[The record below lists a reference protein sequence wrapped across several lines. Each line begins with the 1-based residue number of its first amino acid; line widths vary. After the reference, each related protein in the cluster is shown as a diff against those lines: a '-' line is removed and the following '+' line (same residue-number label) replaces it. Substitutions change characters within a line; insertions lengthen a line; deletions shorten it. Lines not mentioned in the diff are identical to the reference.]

1 MVDSLLLQ
9 LGHGHKMRTSPIST
23 AQISALLFFFPSFSP
38 EEEGGSRQ
46 NFSKSACLSAE
57 RGPAGGAQR
66 RGLAVA
72 PAQQEDEEEKEA
84 KREGWAG
91 FQHQQGLQ
99 GETGWKCL
107 SLQT

>member
-1 MVDSLLLQ
+1 
-9 LGHGHKMRTSPIST
+9 MRTSPIST

>member
-1 MVDSLLLQ
+1 M
-9 LGHGHKMRTSPIST
+9 
-23 AQISALLFFFPSFSP
+23 SAFFFFFPSFLP
-38 EEEGGSRQ
+38 EKEGGSRQ
-46 NFSKSACLSAE
+46 NFPKSACLSAE
-57 RGPAGGAQR
+57 HGPAGGAQR

-72 PAQQEDEEEKEA
+72 SAQQEVEEEKEA

-91 FQHQQGLQ
+91 FQHQRGLQ